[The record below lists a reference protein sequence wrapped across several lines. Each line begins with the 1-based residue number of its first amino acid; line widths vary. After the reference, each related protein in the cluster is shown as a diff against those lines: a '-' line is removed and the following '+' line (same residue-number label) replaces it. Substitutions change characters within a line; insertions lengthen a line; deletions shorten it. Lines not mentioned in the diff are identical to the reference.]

1 MSSDDSS
8 TQNIDSMDAVASGG
22 VSVYEPPAVTVLGT
36 LAELTLD
43 VKQTLHNYDAT
54 MPGCDHAHGTDD
66 SHKSC
71 V

>member
-1 MSSDDSS
+1 MSSDHSRDTIGSFHGV
-8 TQNIDSMDAVASGG
+8 AVGR
-22 VSVYEPPAVTVLGT
+22 VETYEPPAVTVLGT

-43 VKQTLHNYDAT
+43 VKSTLHNFDAT
-54 MPGCDHAHGTDD
+54 LAACAHMNGTND